1 MVRQSSRTD
10 RHSDQSAEM
19 LVSKPGSGSGRVGL
33 LKRLYYWVRH
43 WAETPYGTPAL
54 FGLAFAESSFFP
66 IPPDVLQIAL
76 SISKP
81 RRSFYYA
88 LVSGVG
94 SVLGGVLGWTIGFAL
109 WSAVGGFFLTYVP
122 GCTQEN
128 FDRVQMLY
136 QQNAF
141 LAIVAAAFTPI
152 PYKVFTIAAGI
163 FTISLPVLVAAS
175 LVGRMGRFF
184 LVGGAIYFFGPGIK
198 AILEKYFEWVTLL
211 LFVLL
216 VGGFLAIKYL
226 W

>member
-33 LKRLYYWVRH
+33 LKRLYYWVLH

-109 WSAVGGFFLTYVP
+109 WSAVEGFFLTYVP